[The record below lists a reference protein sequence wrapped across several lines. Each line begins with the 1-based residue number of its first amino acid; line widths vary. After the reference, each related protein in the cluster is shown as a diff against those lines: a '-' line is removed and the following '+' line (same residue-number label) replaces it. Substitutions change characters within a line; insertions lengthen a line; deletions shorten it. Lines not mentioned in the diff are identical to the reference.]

1 MVLEALFLRRF
12 KSSVEMSRIM
22 SELCANNQVQIVGRN
37 FPYFEK
43 QIWSFSIDN
52 VLTWWKW
59 TDVFMQHWNIPDW
72 SYGPFSLFS
81 HSCSSSS
88 SPSSFISSI
97 SCVFVSLSHFCITW
111 WIQFSNVVQKGLIIS
126 IIPNLQPSN
135 FHSNSLLTHWN
146 TVVRHLAR
154 SIIPLSLNRNKAG
167 YTARQS
173 RTVGQGQ

>member
-1 MVLEALFLRRF
+1 MEMIRRF
-12 KSSVEMSRIM
+12 HTTLEYPWFILWLIS
-22 SELCANNQVQIVGRN
+22 
-37 FPYFEK
+37 
-43 QIWSFSIDN
+43 
-52 VLTWWKW
+52 
-59 TDVFMQHWNIPDW
+59 
-72 SYGPFSLFS
+72 PFSLFGL
-81 HSCSSSS
+81 SCSSSS
-88 SPSSFISSI
+88 SPSSSSLISLL
-97 SCVFVSLSHFCITW
+97 SCVSLSHFCITW

-173 RTVGQGQ
+173 RMVGHWAGAVMQKPLEVQKYLGRTDVPTHRPSDRHSKA